1 MRFTTSPVRR
11 TSDSSTFS
19 VPADPALPVT
29 ISSLYLARSRW
40 EGVAP
45 NTMLAR
51 QPSRAAACTSCV
63 SDRSALSDGSMRASM
78 AGSGVAA
85 RSRLI
90 PNHASITSLACGFLR
105 TMTPRSQWSEGS
117 FTYDATASSARVS
130 VPSIR
135 STIAATLGHRRT
147 ECFGRFPKRR
157 TLLTR
162 WIKTKRRGSL
172 GHRGPSLRRREI
184 AQRGIELTH
193 ASHANEPIP
202 IHNSLPN
209 PEVRTRDRTRPLSWR
224 QFLREYER
232 GYYQEHSEQRC
243 FNWSTHGAAP
253 RYFGVAG
260 SAHDPHGCAF
270 ACALCTADLNRD
282 GRIGGKNCRRSWV
295 RGGRLRGQCL
305 RTGCSKWV
313 SHA

>member
-1 MRFTTSPVRR
+1 M
-11 TSDSSTFS
+11 
-19 VPADPALPVT
+19 
-29 ISSLYLARSRW
+29 
-40 EGVAP
+40 
-45 NTMLAR
+45 
-51 QPSRAAACTSCV
+51 
-63 SDRSALSDGSMRASM
+63 
-78 AGSGVAA
+78 
-85 RSRLI
+85 
-90 PNHASITSLACGFLR
+90 
-105 TMTPRSQWSEGS
+105 
-117 FTYDATASSARVS
+117 S

-135 STIAATLGHRRT
+135 STIAATLGQRRT
-147 ECFGRFPKRR
+147 ECFDRFPKRR

-253 RYFGVAG
+253 RYFGVVG

-270 ACALCTADLNRD
+270 ACAPCTADLNRD
-282 GRIGGKNCRRSWV
+282 GQIGGPDLSAILGARGSPEEPPPADALLEMCLAGLGFSSVEEFNAAIAV
-295 RGGRLRGQCL
+295 RNEAERIDLL
-305 RTGCSKWV
+305 NSLFMLLI
-313 SHA
+313 SAY